1 MIDALI
7 SSKTRIKL
15 LLKFF
20 LNSNAT
26 AYLRSLE
33 SEFGE
38 STNGIR
44 LELNRLENAG
54 LLRSDSE
61 GNKKIFRANTG
72 HPLFREIHNII
83 LKHVGL
89 DQVIE
94 TVIQR
99 LGDVQRVYLV
109 GDFSKGKDSQVID
122 LVFVG
127 DFDKSYLTQLVE
139 KAEKVIGRK
148 IRYLLY
154 TPEEA
159 QTIDWTTYTPEPLLL
174 WSDEAQKND
183 LFPKTK
189 AVKTDV
195 SSAYK

>member
-38 STNGIR
+38 SSNGIR
-44 LELNRLENAG
+44 VELNRLENAG
-54 LLRSDSE
+54 LLLSDSE

-83 LKHVGL
+83 LKYLGL

-94 TVIQR
+94 NVIHR
-99 LGDVQRVYLV
+99 LGDVQRVYLI
-109 GDFSKGKDSQVID
+109 GDFSKGMDSQVID
-122 LVFVG
+122 LIFIG
-127 DFDKSYLTQLVE
+127 DFDKTYLISLVE
-139 KAEKVIGRK
+139 KAEKIVGRK

-159 QTIDWTTYTPEPLLL
+159 QHIDWKQFDPQPLLL
-174 WSDEAQKND
+174 WSDAKPNNTTINLHPKDAQ
-183 LFPKTK
+183 
-189 AVKTDV
+189 
-195 SSAYK
+195 

>member
-38 STNGIR
+38 SSNGIR
-44 LELNRLENAG
+44 VELNRLENAG
-54 LLRSDSE
+54 LLQSDSE
-61 GNKKIFRANTG
+61 GNKKIFRANTN

-83 LKHVGL
+83 LKHIGL

-94 TVIQR
+94 NVVQR

-109 GDFSKGKDSQVID
+109 GDFSKGMDSQVID
-122 LVFVG
+122 LVLIG
-127 DFDKSYLTQLVE
+127 DFDKSYLSTLVE
-139 KAEKVIGRK
+139 KAEKIVGRK

-154 TPEEA
+154 TAEEA
-159 QTIDWTTYTPEPLLL
+159 LGLNWKQFEPEPLLL
-174 WSDEAQKND
+174 WDNNGGLK
-183 LFPKTK
+183 
-189 AVKTDV
+189 
-195 SSAYK
+195 

>member
-20 LNSNAT
+20 LNSHAT

-38 STNGIR
+38 SSNGIR
-44 LELNRLENAG
+44 IELNRLENAG
-54 LLRSDSE
+54 LLLSDSE

-83 LKHVGL
+83 LKQVGL

-109 GDFSKGKDSQVID
+109 GDFSKGMDSQVID

-127 DFDKSYLTQLVE
+127 NFDKPYLSTLVE
-139 KAEKVIGRK
+139 KAEKLVGRK

-154 TPEEA
+154 STEEA
-159 QTIDWTTYTPEPLLL
+159 QILDWRQFEPEPLLL
-174 WSDEAQKND
+174 WDSND
-183 LFPKTK
+183 GKK
-189 AVKTDV
+189 
-195 SSAYK
+195 

>member
-38 STNGIR
+38 SSNGIR
-44 LELNRLENAG
+44 VELNRLENAG
-54 LLRSDSE
+54 LLLSDSE

-83 LKHVGL
+83 LKHIGL

-94 TVIQR
+94 NVIHR

-109 GDFSKGKDSQVID
+109 GDFSKGRNSQVID
-122 LVFVG
+122 LVLVG
-127 DFDKSYLTQLVE
+127 NFDKSYLIALVE
-139 KAEKVIGRK
+139 KAEKIVGRK

-154 TPEEA
+154 SPEEA
-159 QTIDWTTYTPEPLLL
+159 QILDWNQFDPAPLLL
-174 WSDEAQKND
+174 WSND
-183 LFPKTK
+183 SMAK
-189 AVKTDV
+189 
-195 SSAYK
+195 